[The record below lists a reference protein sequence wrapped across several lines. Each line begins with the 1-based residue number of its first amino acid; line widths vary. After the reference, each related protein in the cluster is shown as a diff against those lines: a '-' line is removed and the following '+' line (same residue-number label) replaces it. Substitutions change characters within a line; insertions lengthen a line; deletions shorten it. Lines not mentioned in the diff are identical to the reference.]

1 MREFMYITK
10 ALADETRVRILMA
23 LRGGELCVCQITELF
38 GMAPSTV
45 SKHLSILHQAGLVKS
60 RKTDR
65 WVYYRLPG
73 LESAGTVR
81 AALAWVAKTIEQ
93 EPRISNDTRQ
103 IKQILKTDLAEI
115 CKRQFKK

>member
-10 ALADETRVRILMA
+10 ALADATRVRILMA

-45 SKHLSILHQAGLVKS
+45 SKHLSILFQAGLVQS

-73 LESAGTVR
+73 READATVR
-81 AALAWVAKTIEQ
+81 AALAWVAKANEQ
-93 EPRISNDTRQ
+93 EPQISADIKK

-115 CKRQFKK
+115 CKRQCKK

>member
-23 LRGGELCVCQITELF
+23 LRDGELCVCQITELF

-45 SKHLSILHQAGLVKS
+45 SKHLSVLFQAGLVES
-60 RKTDR
+60 RKADR

-73 LESAGTVR
+73 PKVSQPVR
-81 AALAWVAKTIEQ
+81 WAIDWVAISTEKES
-93 EPRISNDTRQ
+93 RILQDQ
-103 IKQILKTDLAEI
+103 KQLKKILKLEPSEI
-115 CKRQFKK
+115 CKRQCKK

>member
-10 ALADETRVRILMA
+10 ALADATRVRILMA

-45 SKHLSILHQAGLVKS
+45 SKHLSILFQAGLVQS
-60 RKTDR
+60 RKADR

-73 LESAGTVR
+73 READSTVR
-81 AALAWVAKTIEQ
+81 DALTWVAKANEKESQ
-93 EPRISNDTRQ
+93 ISADTKQ
-103 IKQILKTDLAEI
+103 IKKIKKTDLAEI
-115 CKRQFKK
+115 CKRQCKK

>member
-1 MREFMYITK
+1 MREFMHVTK

-45 SKHLSILHQAGLVKS
+45 SKHLSILFHAGLVQTRKS
-60 RKTDR
+60 DR

-73 LESAGTVR
+73 PEAAGVVR
-81 AALAWVAKTIEQ
+81 SALAWTAKVIAA
-93 EPRISNDTRQ
+93 EPQIAADAKQ
-103 IKQILKTDLAEI
+103 IKKILKTDLAEI
-115 CKRQFKK
+115 CKQQCKK

>member
-1 MREFMYITK
+1 MREFMFITK

-45 SKHLSILHQAGLVKS
+45 SKHLSILFQAGLVES

-65 WVYYRLPG
+65 WVYYRLPDKQA
-73 LESAGTVR
+73 SATVQGALDWANKAI
-81 AALAWVAKTIEQ
+81 AAEVKILG
-93 EPRISNDTRQ
+93 DTNQ
-103 IKQILKTDLAEI
+103 LKQILKEHPSEI
-115 CKRQFKK
+115 CKRQCKK

>member
-1 MREFMYITK
+1 MREFMSITK
-10 ALADETRVRILMA
+10 SLADATRVRILMA

-45 SKHLSILHQAGLVKS
+45 SKHLSILFQAGLVQS

-73 LESAGTVR
+73 REAGSTVR
-81 AALAWVAKTIEQ
+81 ATLVWVTKANEN
-93 EPRISNDTRQ
+93 EPQIFADTKQ
-103 IKQILKTDLAEI
+103 IKKIQRTNLSEI
-115 CKRQFKK
+115 CKRQGKK

>member
-1 MREFMYITK
+1 MNITK

-45 SKHLSILHQAGLVKS
+45 SKHLSILFHAGLVAS
-60 RKTDR
+60 RKTER

-73 LESAGTVR
+73 TEASPSVR
-81 AALAWVAKTIEQ
+81 AALTWITKVLEKEDKIL
-93 EPRISNDTRQ
+93 SDNKQ
-103 IKQILKTDLAEI
+103 IKIILKTDLAEI
-115 CKRQFKK
+115 CNRQ